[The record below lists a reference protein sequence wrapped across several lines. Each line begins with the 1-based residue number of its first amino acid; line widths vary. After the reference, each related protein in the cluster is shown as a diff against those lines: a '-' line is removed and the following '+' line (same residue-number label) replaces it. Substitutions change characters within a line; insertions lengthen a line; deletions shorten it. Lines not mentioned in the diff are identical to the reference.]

1 MDRKQRGV
9 KAGYR
14 LIAISVSSAVFMQFL
29 DSGAIGTAIPAIARA
44 LHLPPVDLNIAV
56 ISSQLATAAFIPVG
70 TFIAERLGGR
80 NAFVLALLTY
90 LAGSLLCS
98 QAPSLTFLAAARAL
112 QGIGGAVLIPVSRL
126 LVVRSA
132 DKSELL
138 SAMNWLLIPGIVGP
152 LMGPAVGGFIVMHFS
167 WRWVFLI
174 NLPVGLLSMAMVMT
188 FVPNSRDEVQAEPD
202 FIGMVLAGPALFALV
217 FGLERLSHAGDGP
230 FAAALL
236 ALGSMLVL
244 LYLRHARRA
253 TAPVIDPT
261 LLSVP
266 SFRHSLVAGSLMR
279 MAAGGTGFLFPLWL
293 QLAMGKSPQLAG
305 SIIMMSALTGL
316 ATRVVSV
323 PLYRV
328 VHPHTAATWGAVLLA
343 GSLLLFAL
351 LRPGMPLPLFY
362 LVMGVQG
369 LVVSVPMMVV
379 STAAYLE
386 IPAERT
392 AQAAAFYTMFQQL
405 TLSIGVT
412 AGVWAVGLTEWLAS
426 TNEHDALTYSGAF
439 VTLAFL
445 ALSAVPSAARFEPDT
460 IGVLSERRR

>member
-1 MDRKQRGV
+1 M

-29 DSGAIGTAIPAIARA
+29 DQGAIATAIPAIARA
-44 LHLPPVDLNIAV
+44 LKLPPVDLNIAV
-56 ISSQLATAAFIPVG
+56 ISSQLATAACIPAG
-70 TFIAERLGGR
+70 TYVAERLGGR

-90 LAGSLLCS
+90 LVGSVLCS
-98 QAPSLTFLAAARAL
+98 QAPSLPLLAAARAL
-112 QGIGGAVLIPVSRL
+112 QGVGGAVLIPVSRL

-152 LMGPAVGGFIVMHFS
+152 LMGPAVGGFIVTHLS
-167 WRWVFLI
+167 WHWVFLI
-174 NLPVGLLSMAMVMT
+174 NLPVGLASMAMVLT
-188 FVPNSRDEVQAEPD
+188 FIPNTRDDNAAEPD

-217 FGLERLSHAGDGP
+217 FGLERLSHPGDAP

-236 ALGSMLVL
+236 AVGTALVV
-244 LYLRHARRA
+244 LYLRHARRVA
-253 TAPVIDPT
+253 APVIDPS

-266 SFRHSLVAGSLMR
+266 SFRHSLISGSLMR

-305 SIIMMSALTGL
+305 SIIMMSALSGL
-316 ATRVVSV
+316 LTRVVST
-323 PLYRV
+323 PLYRI
-328 VHPHTAATWGAVLLA
+328 VHPHTAAAWGAVLLA
-343 GSLLLFAL
+343 VSLLLFAF
-351 LRPGMPLPLFY
+351 LRADMPLWLFY
-362 LVMGVQG
+362 LVMAIQG
-369 LVVSVPMMVV
+369 LIVSVPMMVV

-405 TLSIGVT
+405 TLSLGVT
-412 AGVWAVGLTEWLAS
+412 AGVWAVGLTGWLAS
-426 TNEHDALTYSGAF
+426 SSEHDAITYSGAF
-439 VTLAFL
+439 VALAML
-445 ALSAVPSAARFEPDT
+445 ALSAAPSAARFERDT
-460 IGVLSERRR
+460 LGALSERRR

>member
-1 MDRKQRGV
+1 M

-29 DSGAIGTAIPAIARA
+29 DSGAIGTAIPAIAQA
-44 LHLPPVDLNIAV
+44 LGLPPVDLNIAV
-56 ISSQLATAAFIPVG
+56 ISSQLATAACIPVG
-70 TFIAERLGGR
+70 SWVAERLGGR
-80 NAFVLALLTY
+80 NAFVLALVTY
-90 LAGSLLCS
+90 LAGSVLCS
-98 QAPSLTFLAAARAL
+98 QATSLPFLAAARAL

-152 LMGPAVGGFIVMHFS
+152 LMGPAVGGFIVTHMS

-174 NLPVGLLSMAMVMT
+174 NLPVGLLSMAMVMA
-188 FVPNSRDEVQAEPD
+188 FIPNERDAARAEPD

-217 FGLERLSHAGDGP
+217 FGLERLSHPGNGLL
-230 FAAALL
+230 AALL
-236 ALGSMLVL
+236 LAAGTALVL
-244 LYLRHARRA
+244 LYLRHAGRVS
-253 TAPVIDPT
+253 APVIDPS

-266 SFRHSLVAGSLMR
+266 SFRHSLISGSLMR

-316 ATRVVSV
+316 ATRVVST
-323 PLYRV
+323 PLYRL
-328 VHPHTAATWGAVLLA
+328 VHPHAAAAWGAVLLA
-343 GSLLLFAL
+343 GSLLLFAF
-351 LRPGMPLPLFY
+351 LRADMPLWLFY
-362 LVMGVQG
+362 LAMGVQG
-369 LVVSVPMMVV
+369 LIVSVPMMVV

-405 TLSIGVT
+405 TLSLGVT
-412 AGVWAVGLTEWLAS
+412 AGVWALGLTEWLAA
-426 TNEHDALTYSGAF
+426 TDEHDALTYSGAF
-439 VTLAFL
+439 VVLALL
-445 ALSAVPSAARFEPDT
+445 ALSAAPSAARFERDT